1 MVTGQIAIVIQSS
14 NLSTE
19 QLGRIANALTLN
31 MFGASTI
38 YVVPLDISDISI
50 LANLLAIK

>member
-19 QLGRIANALTLN
+19 QLERIAHALTLN
-31 MFGASTI
+31 MFGISTI
-38 YVVPLDISDISI
+38 NVMPLDSTG
-50 LANLLAIK
+50 LLAVANLIAIK